1 MFTRLAR
8 LPKVNQIQRILGR
21 QNVCASSLTFS
32 PVKNFT
38 IKKKSSKIWMNE
50 HVNDEYVKKA
60 KMFNYR
66 SRAAF
71 KLIEIN
77 HRYNVLKPG
86 YKVLDLGCAP
96 GGWTQIAV
104 EKVNSTG
111 SKPLVLSI
119 DRDIMA
125 QLPGSYFIQ
134 GDIED
139 EITRIKVKEFFNY
152 ENVDVVLSD
161 MAPNFSGDR
170 DMDHMEIS
178 VLNAL
183 TLKVC
188 FHNLR
193 TGGSLL
199 MKSLN
204 GAVEKSFFN
213 FYKNFF
219 KNFQRIKPSASRS
232 RSSEIFYL
240 GTGFKL
246 NENYQKLLKAQEQI
260 KQGKPFTP
268 EDMEKSGVD
277 VQGLKDFFVQLLGK
291 CDELGIPI
299 TNEVQ
304 VELDKLG
311 ITYESDPS
319 KKNRLK
325 DVEFRDIVT
334 EAYEK
339 ENKLKFSFVKKVPN
353 NLKEMFEMQK
363 ESDKEFD
370 KMMGLNGEEKDD
382 GLFMSDDDDKDVDF
396 EKMDSL
402 ADIDAIPE
410 HLFEEETKE
419 SSHLKQMRE
428 EQMAYIKSFEKEF
441 DFEKNYQTFRKEN
454 AGLEELLEKNP
465 EEFKARYMKDLQNEE
480 FNEELDE
487 VSKFFTFYEGRMEKD
502 KAKIIRQNRKETK
515 DYQQGSMKT
524 DDFWNKN

>member
-1 MFTRLAR
+1 
-8 LPKVNQIQRILGR
+8 
-21 QNVCASSLTFS
+21 
-32 PVKNFT
+32 
-38 IKKKSSKIWMNE
+38 
-50 HVNDEYVKKA
+50 
-60 KMFNYR
+60 MFNYR

-104 EKVNSTG
+104 EKVNSVG
-111 SKPLVLSI
+111 NKPLVLSI
-119 DRDIMA
+119 DRDPMV
-125 QLPGSYFIQ
+125 QVPGAYFMQ

-139 EITRIKVKEFFNY
+139 EMTRIKVKEFFNY

-219 KNFQRIKPSASRS
+219 KNFQRIKPSASRA

-246 NENYQKLLKAQEQI
+246 NEDYQKLLKAQEKL
-260 KQGKPFTP
+260 KQGKPLTK
-268 EDMEKSGVD
+268 EDMTS
-277 VQGLKDFFVQLLGK
+277 QGMDEQALKDFFATLLGK

-299 TNEVQ
+299 TQEVQ
-304 VELDKLG
+304 AEVDKMG
-311 ITYESDPS
+311 INFVSDPD

-325 DVEFRDIVT
+325 DVEFNDIVQ

-339 ENKLKFSFVKKVPN
+339 DNKLKLSFLKKVPS

-370 KMMGLNGEEKDD
+370 KMMGKNNGENDD
-382 GLFMSDDDDKDVDF
+382 GLFESDDDKATDF

-402 ADIDAIPE
+402 ADIDSIPNY
-410 HLFEEETKE
+410 LFEDEIKE
-419 SSHLKQMRE
+419 DAHLKEMRE
-428 EQMAYIKSFEKEF
+428 EQMEYIKNIEKEY
-441 DFEKNYQTFRKEN
+441 DFEKSYKEFRKN
-454 AGLEELLEKNP
+454 NSHVEELLEKDP
-465 EEFKARYMKDLQNEE
+465 EAFKERYAKDMESEE

-487 VSKFFTFYEGRMEKD
+487 ISKYYSFHEGRMEKD
-502 KAKIIRQNRKETK
+502 KAKIIRKNRKESHE
-515 DYQQGSMKT
+515 YQQRSMKT
-524 DDFWNKN
+524 DDFWGKN